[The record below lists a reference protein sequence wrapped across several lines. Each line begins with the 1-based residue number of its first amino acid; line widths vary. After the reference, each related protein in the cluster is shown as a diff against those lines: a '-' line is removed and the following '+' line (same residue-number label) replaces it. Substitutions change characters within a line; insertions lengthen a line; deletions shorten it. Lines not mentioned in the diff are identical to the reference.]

1 MQGDFKMKHTF
12 LLGAAVVAF
21 IPGVAPAQHPP
32 YAGQESREIK
42 ALSGEETKQ
51 YLAGSGLGYAQAAE
65 LNHYPGLLHVLE
77 LADRL
82 SLSPQQ
88 RLATEALMK
97 AHKTEARAIGAKLVE
112 AERTLDQLFSSGKVS
127 ATALQDQVKAVAA
140 VQGEYRLSHLETHRR
155 MRDILTAE
163 QVRRYD
169 ELRGYCGGHQ
179 PRDAAQ
185 KHH

>member
-1 MQGDFKMKHTF
+1 MKYTI
-12 LLGAAVVAF
+12 LLSTALAAFMPTVS
-21 IPGVAPAQHPP
+21 PAQHST

-42 ALSGEETKQ
+42 ALSTDETRQ
-51 YLAGSGLGYAQAAE
+51 YLSGAGMGYAQSAE
-65 LNHYPGLLHVLE
+65 LNRHPGPMHVLE

-97 AHKTEARAIGAKLVE
+97 AHKTEARAIGAQLVE
-112 AERTLDQLFSSGKVS
+112 AERTLDRLFVSGKVS
-127 ATALQDQVKAVAA
+127 EAALAGQVKAVA
-140 VQGEYRLSHLETHRR
+140 VLQGDYRLSHLETHRR
-155 MRDILTAE
+155 MREILTAE

-169 ELRGYCGGHQ
+169 ELRGYSGGHRA
-179 PRDAAQ
+179 PDGAQ